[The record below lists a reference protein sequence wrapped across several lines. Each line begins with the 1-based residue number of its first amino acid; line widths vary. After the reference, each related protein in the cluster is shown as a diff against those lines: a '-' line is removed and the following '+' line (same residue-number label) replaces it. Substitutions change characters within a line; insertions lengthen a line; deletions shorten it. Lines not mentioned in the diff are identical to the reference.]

1 MRESRSK
8 SLLIATFF
16 GAIILPTVILS
27 VLSFRSIQN
36 ELFLAEKNFE
46 ENVISFQNEL
56 DAAITREQN
65 KILQETKAVSQTLYE
80 QPPDLIDNENSSPI
94 KNVDGIRAIF
104 LFNQG
109 NRIYPNLPLRTV
121 HPENHF
127 STQNASPVES
137 KIFQEEQNNP
147 HSPEAKTVR
156 NIRRGPIPAMTEEE
170 QIQNLLGLIRTNL
183 HEENYDE
190 IFHLLDHLESF
201 SGAKSYL
208 LSDLSPALKLMR
220 FEVLVKQKKLK
231 EAERYTLSVLRAFLT
246 SQEFETIESARFFFE
261 KTFNTILSFED
272 LPADSRE
279 LFWNLRENL
288 NRQLFHTGVLIRH
301 EAFFSHLVHDNT
313 SPKDGIFYQQ
323 DGPYYFFRMSYPW
336 LSGDQVVIGM
346 IEPEECKNRL
356 LKQVHAVVRGWK
368 NIPYAIT
375 DISDSL
381 ISGKYPEEISS
392 DVAIQKILG
401 KDLNWTLTLYKR
413 NSSEMLRATRYKMF
427 LLYSLSALSLVT
439 VLLGSFFAFRA
450 LTQEQK
456 LLSMKANFLSSV
468 SHELKTPLTSIKMF
482 AEMMA
487 RGRVQKTEK
496 IQEYSELIGKESTRL
511 ENLIAAILN
520 YTRMEHGKAAFQWER
535 FDLAICVEKFLE
547 STRELM
553 KSKDLTFDI
562 RIQPRCFIIGDYTAI
577 YSLVQ
582 NLVENAIKYTNPP
595 GKIDIILEEDEH
607 KIIFSVIDTG
617 IGIPVSEQKNIFND
631 FYRVGD
637 EMTRSTKGS
646 GLGLAIV
653 KRVADT
659 HRASISLQSRPGKGS
674 NFTVRFKKAE

>member
-1 MRESRSK
+1 M
-8 SLLIATFF
+8 
-16 GAIILPTVILS
+16 LS

-36 ELFLAEKNFE
+36 ELYLAKKNFE

-56 DAAITREQN
+56 ETAITREQN

-80 QPPDLIDNENSSPI
+80 QPPDLRENENSTPI

-109 NRIYPNLPLRTV
+109 NRIYPSLPLGTV
-121 HPENHF
+121 HPENNF
-127 STQNASPVES
+127 STQEASPVEVR
-137 KIFQEEQNNP
+137 IFQEEQSNP
-147 HSPEAKTVR
+147 HSPPAKTIR
-156 NIRRGPIPAMTEEE
+156 NIRRGQMPSITDEE
-170 QIQNLLGLIRTNL
+170 QIQNLLGLVRTRY
-183 HEENYDE
+183 HEENYNE
-190 IFHLLDHLESF
+190 VFQLLDDLEAF
-201 SGAKSYL
+201 PHAQSYL
-208 LSDLSPALKLMR
+208 LSNLLPALKLMR

-231 EAERYTLSVLRAFLT
+231 EAEHYTLFVLKGFLT

-261 KTFNTILSFED
+261 KTFNTILSFEN

-288 NRQLFHTGVLIRH
+288 NRQLFHADVLIRH
-301 EAFFSHLVHDNT
+301 EIFFSHLIQDNA
-313 SPKDGIFYQQ
+313 SPKDGIFYKQ
-323 DGPYYFFRMSYPW
+323 DGANHFFRMSYPW

-346 IEPEECKNRL
+346 IEPEQYKKRL
-356 LKQVHAVVRGWK
+356 LKQVQTVVRGWK
-368 NIPYAIT
+368 NIPYVIT
-375 DISDSL
+375 DVSDSL
-381 ISGKYPEEISS
+381 ISGKYPEDLSS
-392 DVAIQKILG
+392 DVAVQKTLG
-401 KDLNWTLTLYKR
+401 LDLNWTLTLYKR

-427 LLYSLSALSLVT
+427 LLYSLSALSLIT

-520 YTRMEHGKAAFQWER
+520 YTRMEHGKSAFRWER
-535 FDLAICVEKFLE
+535 FDLAVCVEKFLE
-547 STRELM
+547 STQELM
-553 KSKDLTFDI
+553 KSKDLAFNI
-562 RIQPRCFIIGDYTAI
+562 KIQPHCFIIGDYTAI